1 MKSFSQFQPASQMLM
16 TNKNSGNAGFS
27 LVEVLISIIILSF
40 GLLGLVGLQA
50 AALQANRDAR
60 LQSVANAFARELGE
74 MMRGN
79 KDVANRTS
87 TDVLTNPYLGQFSNP
102 NGTTPLGPLTKYY
115 CLNVGSTCSTVTQ
128 TAQSQMTD
136 WLTRIDAELPGVRV
150 EICPD
155 NAPFDAQG
163 VPQWSNCP
171 PAPVNET
178 ILVKIGWTRNSTNR
192 TSEGAAA
199 LVKATNPSIVIPIS
213 AGNT

>member
-1 MKSFSQFQPASQMLM
+1 MKSFRQSQLASQMLI
-16 TNKNSGNAGFS
+16 TSKSNGNAGFS

-40 GLLGLVGLQA
+40 GLLGVVGLQA

-60 LQSVANAFARELGE
+60 LQSVATTLARELGE

-87 TDVLTNPYLGQFSNP
+87 SDALTNPYLGQFSNP
-102 NGTTPLGPLTKYY
+102 DGTTPLGPLTKYY
-115 CLNVGSTCSTVTQ
+115 CLNVGSTCLSATQ
-128 TAQSQMTD
+128 IAQSQMTD
-136 WLTRIDAELPGVRV
+136 WLTRIDAELPGARV

-155 NAPFDAQG
+155 SAPFNAQG

-171 PAPVNET
+171 PALVGET
-178 ILVKIGWTRNSTNR
+178 VVVKIGWTRNSTNR
-192 TSEGAAA
+192 TNTGSTA

-213 AGNT
+213 ASNT

>member
-1 MKSFSQFQPASQMLM
+1 MPITS
-16 TNKNSGNAGFS
+16 KNSSNAGFS

-60 LQSVANAFARELGE
+60 LQSVANALARELGE

-87 TDVLTNPYLGQFSNP
+87 TDALTNPYLGQFSNP
-102 NGTTPLGPLTKYY
+102 DGKTPLSPSTKYY
-115 CLNVGSTCSTVTQ
+115 CLNTGSACLNTTQ

-136 WLTRIDAELPGVRV
+136 WLTRIDVELPGVRV

-171 PAPVNET
+171 PASAGEI

-192 TSEGAAA
+192 RSEGAAA